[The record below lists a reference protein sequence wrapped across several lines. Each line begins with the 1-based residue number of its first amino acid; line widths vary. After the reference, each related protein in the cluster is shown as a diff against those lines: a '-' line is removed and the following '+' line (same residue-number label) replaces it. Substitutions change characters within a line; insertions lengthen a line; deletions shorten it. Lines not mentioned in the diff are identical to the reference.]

1 MTRST
6 RKPASPLLSVRD
18 ERLAGAKM
26 AEGVADRIVRDVA
39 ALGWPE
45 GHILGSEAS
54 LLDRY
59 GVSRAVFR
67 EAVRLVEHQQ
77 VARMR
82 RGPGGGLVITAPT
95 LDAVLAA
102 VDVYLFYVRAT
113 VDEVFH
119 ARLVLEE
126 VVAELAPSRLNED
139 DVGALRDLLARERS
153 GELLDNRA
161 LHALLARVTGNPAL
175 EFFVDL
181 LNQVSAL
188 YLTSRKQ
195 VSTDTFSASA
205 HAHRAIADAV
215 LAGDDGLA
223 RRRMRKHLEAEA
235 DFLRTRS
242 RGRIRLPQRSDGD
255 KRGQEVAFQILADVA
270 AAGWKL
276 GESIGSEADLMERY
290 DVSRA
295 VLREAVRVL
304 EHHQVARMRRGP
316 GGGLFVTE
324 PGVEAT
330 TEAIA
335 VHLARA
341 AIAPEHLFEAR
352 AAVEMA
358 VLDLVVKN
366 VDDDAVAAMERAL
379 ESERTA
385 RNLQDFVAVG
395 HDLHDVFAYLSGN
408 RVLEL
413 LTGVLVRLTRIH
425 QSRPKGMKLADT
437 PIGDVT
443 RTHELIVEA
452 IVDRDAD
459 LARLRMRTHLAAMV
473 RWVR

>member
-1 MTRST
+1 MTRAT
-6 RKPASPLLSVRD
+6 KKPTSPLLSVRG
-18 ERLAGAKM
+18 ERVAGAKL
-26 AEGVADRIVRDVA
+26 AEAVADRMVRDIA

-45 GHILGSEAS
+45 GHVLGSEPD

-67 EAVRLVEHQQ
+67 EAVRLVEHQH

-82 RGPGGGLVITAPT
+82 RGPGGGLVVTAPS

-102 VDVYLFYVRAT
+102 VDVYLFYVEAT
-113 VDEVFH
+113 VDEVFD

-126 VVAELAPSRLNED
+126 VVAELAPQRLNED
-139 DVGALRDLLARERS
+139 DVVELRDLLARERS
-153 GELLDNRA
+153 GELRDNRA
-161 LHALLARVTGNPAL
+161 LHALLASVTDNPAL

-188 YLTSRKQ
+188 YLMSRSQ

-215 LAGDDGLA
+215 LAGNDGLA

-235 DFLRTRS
+235 EFLRTRS
-242 RGRIRLPQRSDGD
+242 HGRIRLPERSDGD
-255 KRGQEVAFQILADVA
+255 KRGEELAFQILGDVA
-270 AAGWKL
+270 ASGWPV
-276 GESIGSEADLMERY
+276 GEAIGSETDLMTHY

-316 GGGLFVTE
+316 GGGLFVAE
-324 PGVEAT
+324 PGVDAT
-330 TEAIA
+330 TEAVA
-335 VHLARA
+335 LHLARA
-341 AIAPEHLFEAR
+341 SIHPAHLFEAR
-352 AAVEMA
+352 TAVEMA

-366 VDDDAVAAMERAL
+366 VDDDAVAVMEQAL
-379 ESERTA
+379 ESERTSS
-385 RNLQDFVAVG
+385 NLQEFIAVG
-395 HDLHDVFAYLSGN
+395 HDLHEVFARLSGN

-413 LTGVLVRLTRIH
+413 LTRVLVRLTRIH

-443 RTHELIVEA
+443 RIHELIVEA
-452 IVDRDAD
+452 IVDRDVD
-459 LARLRMRTHLAAMV
+459 LARLRMRKHMTAMT